1 MKPRNSGS
9 LTDQPRISMDFFP
22 VVVDQGWLLEVKSLQ
37 ISRAWGQFGG
47 SWGGFRWIFFG
58 WIVSPYVSWHWPPYV
73 PWYDM
78 IQFWF
83 IVKIISPGFPI
94 WPLGRCKGVKVL
106 GVIWRR
112 SRQSVFFCWKCEIWI
127 PGLLPSYPSWPGEPI
142 NDTIW
147 EELQHEWTYF
157 FDFEDISEIPD
168 ILFMSQKSLLRTCWV
183 FVGFGSLSHHL
194 WPGFP
199 YISGNDHRIGHWT
212 TI

>member
-1 MKPRNSGS
+1 MSSTKDGYWRWSPCRSQERGDS
-9 LTDQPRISMDFFP
+9 L
-22 VVVDQGWLLEVKSLQ
+22 VDLEVVL
-37 ISRAWGQFGG
+37 
-47 SWGGFRWIFFG
+47 GGFFFG
-58 WIVSPYVSWHWPPYV
+58 WIASPYVSWHWPPYV
-73 PWYDM
+73 PWDDM
-78 IQFWF
+78 IQFDLLLRYFTW
-83 IVKIISPGFPI
+83 VSNMTT
-94 WPLGRCKGVKVL
+94 WEMQRCEGL

-127 PGLLPSYPSWPGEPI
+127 PGLLPSYPSWTGEPI

-147 EELQHEWTYF
+147 EEPQHEWTYF

-183 FVGFGSLSHHL
+183 FVSFGSLSHHL

>member
-22 VVVDQGWLLEVKSLQ
+22 VSSTKDGYWRWSPCRSQERGDSLVDLEVVL
-37 ISRAWGQFGG
+37 
-47 SWGGFRWIFFG
+47 GGFFFG

-73 PWYDM
+73 PWDDM

-94 WPLGRCKGVKVL
+94 WPLGRCKGAKVL

-127 PGLLPSYPSWPGEPI
+127 PGLLPCYPSRPGEPI
-142 NDTIW
+142 NDTS
-147 EELQHEWTYF
+147 LGRTYSMNGLIF
-157 FDFEDISEIPD
+157 ST
-168 ILFMSQKSLLRTCWV
+168 LRIFQRYQIYCSWV
-183 FVGFGSLSHHL
+183 KN
-194 WPGFP
+194 PC
-199 YISGNDHRIGHWT
+199 
-212 TI
+212 